1 MNRLRVLDLTDD
13 LARAAGRLFVGMGA
27 DVIRIERE
35 QTTSAADRL
44 HWHAGQRVLHL
55 PDDTELDQVLDRL
68 LPDADVVLESGPLDE
83 LRTLKRRGAAW
94 QHVVHIV
101 VTPFGTWGPCKSWR
115 ADDLVATAAGGMAWL
130 GGTPGEAPE
139 PPPREQAGQLAGT
152 HAAIAAMLALLARQ
166 RTGAGQ
172 LAEIS
177 VQEVV
182 ASTLE
187 TGAISWIHA
196 GTIPGRTSGVYGH
209 VAHRVF
215 AAKDGHV
222 AGGYSGPNRMWDD
235 LLAWMDETGE
245 AADLTEERWQDAAY
259 RWQHRPYVD
268 EVVGAFAARRTTDE
282 LATEARSR
290 GLPWATVADPSEVL
304 ANPQLLDRQF
314 FLDIDTTDGRVRNV
328 GFPFASPRQP
338 GQLDEPQD
346 VDTTVSWLNAPGAR
360 PAGPGGGLDGD
371 PVGAWRRRPGKRGAA
386 LDGLRVLD
394 LTWVLAGPYAT
405 KQLGEHGA
413 EIIKVESRHR
423 QDPTRFAPSMRLRP
437 EATYD
442 DSGYF
447 LNFNRNKR
455 SLALNLRTSEG
466 QELLRQLAA
475 TVDVVIE
482 NFSPGVLDRW
492 GLGYEN
498 LRKLNPDVVLVSM
511 AGVGQTGPWRTAVT
525 FADTLAAMSG
535 LTYETG
541 QPPQGLTFGLGDMVA
556 ANAATLAT
564 LNLLHRGTGGHVDLS
579 QLEAMAAHLGPAV
592 LDPAVTKD
600 ASRILRTAG
609 EDRWIAVGT
618 TDDNALAAALNV
630 PANETAGAAG
640 STGLADAV
648 AGQDADALADRLQ
661 AKGIAAYPVRDGRDL
676 VDVDAQ
682 LAAGNFYQELDHPVA
697 GRVLHEGLTAHL
709 HSTPGGLWEPAPLLG
724 QHTDELLT
732 ELLDLAPT
740 RLAQLHDEGV
750 LE

>member
-1 MNRLRVLDLTDD
+1 MSRLRVLDLTDD
-13 LARAAGRLFVGMGA
+13 LARSTGRLFVGMGA

-35 QTTSAADRL
+35 RTTDRADRL
-44 HWHAGQRVLHL
+44 HWHAGQRVLRS
-55 PDDTELDQVLDRL
+55 PDDAVLDVVLNRL
-68 LPDADVVLESGPLDE
+68 LPGADVVLESGPLDQ
-83 LRTLKRRGAAW
+83 LRTLKRRGPAW
-94 QHVVHIV
+94 QHVAHVV

-152 HAAIAAMLALLARQ
+152 HAAIAAMLALIAKQ
-166 RTGAGQ
+166 HTGVGQ

-182 ASTLE
+182 AATLE
-187 TGAISWIHA
+187 TGAIAWIHA

-215 AAKDGHV
+215 AAKDGYL

-235 LLAWMDETGE
+235 LLAWMADDGA

-259 RWQHRPYVD
+259 RWEHRPYVD
-268 EVVGAFAARRTTDE
+268 EVVGAFVARHTAEEIAAG
-282 LATEARSR
+282 ARDR
-290 GLPWATVADPSEVL
+290 GLPWATVAAPPDVL

-314 FLDIDTTDGRVRNV
+314 FLDIDTASGPVQDV
-328 GFPFASPRQP
+328 GFPFGRRPAR
-338 GQLDEPQD
+338 LREPQD
-346 VDTTVSWLNAPGAR
+346 VDATVRWLDREPTAPPSRRTT
-360 PAGPGGGLDGD
+360 
-371 PVGAWRRRPGKRGAA
+371 RGAA
-386 LDGLRVLD
+386 LDGVRVLD

-405 KQLGEHGA
+405 KLLAEHGA
-413 EIIKVESRHR
+413 DIIKVESMHR

-437 EATYD
+437 DATYD

-455 SLALNLRTSEG
+455 SLALNLRTPRG
-466 QELLRQLAA
+466 QELLRRLAS

-492 GLGYEN
+492 GLGYQH
-498 LRKLNPDVVLVSM
+498 LREINPNVVLVSM
-511 AGVGQTGPWRTAVT
+511 AGVGQTGPWRKAVT

-541 QPPQGLTFGLGDMVA
+541 RPPQGLTFGLGDMVA
-556 ANAATLAT
+556 ANAAALAT
-564 LNLLHRGTGGHVDLS
+564 LDLLHQGVGGHVDLS

-592 LDPAVTKD
+592 LEPHQLRDG
-600 ASRILRTAG
+600 SRILRTAG
-609 EDRWIAVGT
+609 DDRWIAIGAVP
-618 TDDNALAAALNV
+618 DDALAATIGTTV
-630 PANETAGAAG
+630 
-640 STGLADAV
+640 SDLADYV
-648 AGQDADALADRLQ
+648 AQQDADTLAARLQ
-661 AKGIAAYPVRDGRDL
+661 ALNIPAYPVRDGRDL
-676 VDVDAQ
+676 VEHDPQ
-682 LAAGNFYQELDHPVA
+682 LAAGNFYQLLDHPIA
-697 GRVLHEGLTAHL
+697 GPVLHEGMTAHL
-709 HSTPGGLWEPAPLLG
+709 HSTPGGLRHPAPLLG

-732 ELLDLAPT
+732 ELLHFTPEQLAD
-740 RLAQLHDEGV
+740 LHDEGV